1 MQNAAAQ
8 AYGETAKTTE
18 NPREREA
25 ALLIKAAADLQKLKD
40 NTSSGREEVRRI
52 LNFNRKLWTVF
63 VTSIAREDNP
73 LPQDL
78 KNNIGSLGV
87 FVLGQTT
94 EALIKPLP
102 ETLAPLISINQNI
115 AAGLRG
121 QA

>member
-8 AYGETAKTTE
+8 AYGETTKTTE

-40 NTSSGREEVRRI
+40 NTSSEREEVRRV
-52 LNFNRKLWTVF
+52 LNFNRKLWTIF
-63 VTSIAREDNP
+63 VTSIASEDNP
-73 LPQDL
+73 LPQDI

-121 QA
+121 KA